1 MKIKLL
7 LVGLILG
14 IISLSCKD
22 EPKLEGIEE
31 RNEVE
36 EIKELTSQDEIED
49 YFEDTDSTSAK
60 INNFKSVNSFYTQR
74 EFMPFWNDK
83 ESREDLFRSIETI
96 EYDGLFFE
104 DYHGEELQQ
113 LLSSL
118 NSDNEEQNLRAEILL
133 TDAFIDL
140 AHDLAVGKLNPK
152 EIYEVWGTEL
162 NTINNE
168 SLFKRL
174 EKGEKASSILAELAP
189 DHVVYKSLKKALK
202 NYRDDG
208 IKENSSTVIAS
219 GKLVKPGEDND
230 RIPDVASRL
239 FELGY
244 YTKSPDSVGTR
255 YTKKLQTALEDFQ
268 KDHGLNTDGVI
279 GNTTIENLNL
289 TTEDRYHQILV
300 NMERWRW
307 YPRDLGEHYIIVNIP
322 DYELYVVSNGDTIRN
337 HKTMV
342 GTEARKTPVF
352 SDEIDYIIYNPTW
365 TIPPTIMKND
375 VIPGASRDVGYLRK
389 KNIKMY
395 DRSGKEVD
403 PSAVNW
409 NSSSPRSYTYRQPAG
424 PSNPLGLVKI
434 IYPNEYMIY
443 LHDTP
448 SKRLFEKNARAQSS
462 GCVRVENVLDLAK
475 YLIEDQKEFDDEKI
489 DEILKSGKTT
499 QIAMKQKIKV
509 HHFYWTTYQKKDTT
523 RFIDD
528 IYDLDKKLWDLL
540 KPKA

>member
-1 MKIKLL
+1 M
-7 LVGLILG
+7 
-14 IISLSCKD
+14 SFSSCKD
-22 EPKLEGIEE
+22 EASPKGIEE

-36 EIKELTSQDEIED
+36 EIKELSSQDDIED
-49 YFEDTDSTSAK
+49 FFDDNDSTSASIK
-60 INNFKSVNSFYTQR
+60 NYSSVNSFYSQR
-74 EFMPFWNDK
+74 EFMPFWNTK
-83 ESREDLFRSIETI
+83 EAREDLFRSIETI

-118 NSDNEEQNLRAEILL
+118 NSENEEESLRAEILL

-140 AHDLAVGKLNPK
+140 SHDLAVGKLNPK
-152 EIYEVWGTEL
+152 EIYEIWGTEL
-162 NTINNE
+162 NTVNTE
-168 SLFKRL
+168 SLLKKL
-174 EKGEKASSILAELAP
+174 EQGEKASAILKELTP
-189 DHVVYKSLKKALK
+189 DHIVYKSLKKALQD
-202 NYRDDG
+202 YRDNG
-208 IKENSSTVIAS
+208 IMENSSTVIPT
-219 GKLVKPGEDND
+219 GKLVKPGETND
-230 RIPDVASRL
+230 RIPSVANRL

-244 YTKSPDSVGTR
+244 FTKNPDSVNTR
-255 YTKKLQTALEDFQ
+255 YTKDIQTALEDFQ
-268 KDHGLNTDGVI
+268 KDHGLNVDGMI
-279 GNTTIENLNL
+279 GNTTVENLNL

-307 YPRDLGEHYIIVNIP
+307 YPRDLGDHYIIVNIP
-322 DYELYVVSNGDTIRN
+322 DYKLLVVRNGDTIRN
-337 HKTMV
+337 YKTMV

-365 TIPPTIMKND
+365 TIPPTILKND
-375 VIPGASRDVGYLRK
+375 VIPGASKSLGYLKK

-395 DRSGKEVD
+395 NGSGQEVD
-403 PSAVNW
+403 PSTVNW

-448 SKRLFEKNARAQSS
+448 SKSLFEKNARAQSS
-462 GCVRVENVLDLAK
+462 GCVRVENVLELAG
-475 YLIEDQKEFDDEKI
+475 YLLKDQEQYTQQKI
-489 DEILKSGKTT
+489 DDILKSGKTT
-499 QIAMKQKIKV
+499 QIAMKQKVKV
-509 HHFYWTTYQKKDTT
+509 HHFYWTTYQENDTT

-528 IYDLDKKLWDLL
+528 IYDLDKKLWEKL

>member
-1 MKIKLL
+1 MKIRL
-7 LVGLILG
+7 LVIGFILG
-14 IISLSCKD
+14 MSFSSCKD
-22 EPKLEGIEE
+22 EASPKGIEE

-36 EIKELTSQDEIED
+36 EIKELSSQDDIED
-49 YFEDTDSTSAK
+49 FFDDNDSTSASIK
-60 INNFKSVNSFYTQR
+60 NYSSVNSFYSQR
-74 EFMPFWNDK
+74 EFMPFWNTK
-83 ESREDLFRSIETI
+83 EAREDLFRSIETI

-118 NSDNEEQNLRAEILL
+118 NSENEEESLRAEILL

-140 AHDLAVGKLNPK
+140 SHDLAVGKLNPK
-152 EIYEVWGTEL
+152 EIYEIWGTEL
-162 NTINNE
+162 NTVNTE
-168 SLFKRL
+168 SLLKKL
-174 EKGEKASSILAELAP
+174 EQGEKASAILKELTP
-189 DHVVYKSLKKALK
+189 DHIVYKSLKKALQD
-202 NYRDDG
+202 YRDNG
-208 IKENSSTVIAS
+208 IMENSSTVIPT
-219 GKLVKPGEDND
+219 GKLVKPGETND
-230 RIPDVASRL
+230 RIPSVANRL

-244 YTKSPDSVGTR
+244 FTKNPDSVNTR
-255 YTKKLQTALEDFQ
+255 YTKDIQTALEDFQ
-268 KDHGLNTDGVI
+268 KDHGLNVDGMI
-279 GNTTIENLNL
+279 GNTTVENLNL

-307 YPRDLGEHYIIVNIP
+307 YPRDLGDHYIIVNIP
-322 DYELYVVSNGDTIRN
+322 DYKLLVVRNGDTIRN
-337 HKTMV
+337 YKTMV

-365 TIPPTIMKND
+365 TIPPTILKND
-375 VIPGASRDVGYLRK
+375 VIPGASKSLGYLKK

-395 DRSGKEVD
+395 NGSGQEVD
-403 PSAVNW
+403 PSTVNW

-448 SKRLFEKNARAQSS
+448 SKSLFEKNARAQSS
-462 GCVRVENVLDLAK
+462 GCVRVENVLELAG
-475 YLIEDQKEFDDEKI
+475 YLLKDQEQYTQQKI
-489 DEILKSGKTT
+489 DDILKSGKTT
-499 QIAMKQKIKV
+499 QIAMKQKVKV
-509 HHFYWTTYQKKDTT
+509 HHFYWTTYQENDTT

-528 IYDLDKKLWDLL
+528 IYDLDKKLWEKL

>member
-1 MKIKLL
+1 MG
-7 LVGLILG
+7 LVLG

-36 EIKELTSQDEIED
+36 EIKELTSQDDIED
-49 YFEDTDSTSAK
+49 YFEDTDSTSTK
-60 INNFKSVNSFYTQR
+60 LHNFKSVSSFYSQR
-74 EFMPFWNDK
+74 EFMPLWNDK
-83 ESREDLFRSIETI
+83 EAREDLFRSIETI

-104 DYHGEELQQ
+104 DYHGEELQK
-113 LLSSL
+113 LLSTLS
-118 NSDNEEQNLRAEILL
+118 SENEEQNLRAEILL

-140 AHDLAVGKLNPK
+140 SHDLAVGKLNPK
-152 EIYEVWGTEL
+152 GIYEIWGTEL
-162 NTINNE
+162 NTVNTE
-168 SLFKRL
+168 SLLQRL
-174 EKGEKASSILAELAP
+174 EKGEKASYILAELAP

-202 NYRDDG
+202 SYRDVG
-208 IKENSSTVIAS
+208 IIENSTTVIAS
-219 GKLVKPGEDND
+219 GKLIKPGEDSD
-230 RIPDVASRL
+230 RIPDIASRL

-244 YTKSPDSVGTR
+244 YKKSPDSVGTR
-255 YTKKLQTALEDFQ
+255 YIKELQTSLEDFQ

-289 TTEDRYHQILV
+289 TSEDRYHQILV

-307 YPRDLGEHYIIVNIP
+307 YPRDLGKHYILVNIP
-322 DYELYVVSNGDTIRN
+322 DYELYVVKDGDTIRN

-389 KNIKMY
+389 KNIRMY

-403 PSAVNW
+403 PSNVNW
-409 NSSSPRSYTYRQPAG
+409 SSSSPRSYTYRQPAG

-448 SKRLFEKNARAQSS
+448 SKSLFEKNARAQSS

-475 YLIEDQKEFDDEKI
+475 YLISDQKEFDDEKI
-489 DEILKSGKTT
+489 EKILKSGNTT
-499 QIAMKQKIKV
+499 QIAMKQEIKV

-528 IYDLDKKLWDLL
+528 IYDLDKKLWNLL